1 MPSARSATT
10 AAARGQTQASGR
22 QTQTKPRRSTTRRPV
37 PRPRRV
43 PLRSSVVRVRWER
56 LGRIALLVV
65 LAAVIGLYAEH
76 ALSYL
81 TTRAQNEHE
90 QAVVSRLSR
99 EHAALQARRAS
110 LNDHATIVRLA
121 RGLGMTRSGEQPYAI
136 IGQAGR

>member
-1 MPSARSATT
+1 
-10 AAARGQTQASGR
+10 
-22 QTQTKPRRSTTRRPV
+22 
-37 PRPRRV
+37 
-43 PLRSSVVRVRWER
+43 VRVRWER

-90 QAVVSRLSR
+90 QAVVSQLAR

-110 LNDHATIVRLA
+110 LNDRATIVRLA